1 MARIEHLPARVIALV
16 IASTATPALA
26 YIDPN
31 IGGQLA
37 QILAP
42 IVTMII
48 GVVAFA
54 RQWLKAQL
62 ARISDRLRALV
73 SRVRD

>member
-1 MARIEHLPARVIALV
+1 MARIEHLPARVTALV
-16 IASTATPALA
+16 FASTATPALA

-31 IGGQLA
+31 VGGQLA

-54 RQWLKAQL
+54 RHWLKAL
-62 ARISDRLRALV
+62 LTRTTDRLRALV